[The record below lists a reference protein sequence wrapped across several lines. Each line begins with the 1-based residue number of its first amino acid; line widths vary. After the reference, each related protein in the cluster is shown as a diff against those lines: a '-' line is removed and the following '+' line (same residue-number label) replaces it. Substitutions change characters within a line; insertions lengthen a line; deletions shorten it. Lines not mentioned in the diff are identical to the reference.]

1 MEIKQEDIAAV
12 RRVRTALVIGG
23 TVIGYASLLFTRDA
37 VVNSMLAVA
46 LLTSVFGCYL
56 WAKLKGRHWLWMIFG
71 LLAPIG
77 FLMLAVLRDKNK
89 KPPDS
94 PSNSG

>member
-23 TVIGYASLLFTRDA
+23 TVIGYMSLLFTQDA
-37 VVNSMLAVA
+37 VINSMLAVA
-46 LLTSVFGCYL
+46 LCTSVFGCYL
-56 WAKLKGRHWLWMIFG
+56 WAKIKGRHWIWMIFG

>member
-1 MEIKQEDIAAV
+1 
-12 RRVRTALVIGG
+12 
-23 TVIGYASLLFTRDA
+23 
-37 VVNSMLAVA
+37 
-46 LLTSVFGCYL
+46 
-56 WAKLKGRHWLWMIFG
+56 MIFG

-77 FLMLAVLRDKNK
+77 FLMLAVLRDKSK